1 MIVFI
6 SFLTDLIKAK
16 EKKKQVQEIMID
28 FYDTFKKRLKS
39 GDKII
44 HDTSRWTCLTSM
56 AIGHQYSALKVKEF

>member
-28 FYDTFKKRLKS
+28 FYDTFKK
-39 GDKII
+39 G
-44 HDTSRWTCLTSM
+44 
-56 AIGHQYSALKVKEF
+56 